1 MKLWRKFNSFLNM
14 TPREGAEMRDLAVFI
29 RSLSL
34 LFLGYFVLTSI
45 ALFATTY
52 YAIAVI
58 ECLCNVISP
67 QQGEKTDTDWEI
79 DRLVDGLLEL
89 FG

>member
-1 MKLWRKFNSFLNM
+1 MA
-14 TPREGAEMRDLAVFI
+14 PREGAETRDLAVFI
-29 RSLSL
+29 RYLSL

-58 ECLCNVISP
+58 ECLCAGLFVISFVLTYR
-67 QQGEKTDTDWEI
+67 GKTDFAMGVPS
-79 DRLVDGLLEL
+79 L
-89 FG
+89 